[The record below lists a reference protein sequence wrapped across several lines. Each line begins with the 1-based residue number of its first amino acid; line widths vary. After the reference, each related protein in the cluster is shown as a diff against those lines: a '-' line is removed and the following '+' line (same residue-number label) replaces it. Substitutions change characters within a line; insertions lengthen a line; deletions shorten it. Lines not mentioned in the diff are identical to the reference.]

1 MAISENRVDISS
13 ITDTIKSL
21 TTGLTSSKPAQQI
34 ARLANMDLVP
44 QSLTNKSLGIF
55 SDIMCKDFNYSLDL
69 ASLFGSLDRSIN
81 FGSLSLCGN
90 SVSANPFDG
99 SLINGVNSIRSN
111 LLNQYKNI
119 AGIPNSL
126 LGNLNSGLNGVLGK
140 YNIPSDCINGFDLSN
155 PYNVNLSGMDRDILG
170 AGGNL
175 CRNRANTL
183 STAYNMSVLSSTP
196 NALYLY
202 TNGLSNAELLGA
214 VPNIFTSYKDDNIN
228 TKINAVTDKFL
239 VNGSIENTY
248 DVNGN
253 KIVGDTVYDI
263 NSNVIAT
270 GYTGNRYDQNGSI
283 IPNNNLM
290 VSSVLKDDIYDTP
303 DDVLSVH
310 VDSSNIVSNLDYTYT
325 NSGLTGSSDKNNV
338 IIPSKNKA
346 ITNNVSD
353 NVLKLSKDANSINT
367 SNDTQN
373 VNKGYND
380 NYNAFKGY
388 SNDSSVLIN
397 NITKEKVTGVSSTN
411 ELSTSDKELLNM
423 LNPLEA
429 SEESTIIDLKDCA
442 SYNDRFYRLR
452 HILNITDKTWDKDD
466 DGNVSYH
473 KLKKSISLGNIT
485 TSMVKTQQP
494 KPMLSLDVSDKEYT
508 DFEQIYIL
516 NNIA

>member
-21 TTGLTSSKPAQQI
+21 STGLTSSKPVQQN
-34 ARLANMDLVP
+34 ARPDNMDLVP
-44 QSLTNKSLGIF
+44 QSLANKSLGIF

-69 ASLFGSLDRSIN
+69 ASLFGSLDRLIN
-81 FGSLSLCGN
+81 FGSLGLCGN
-90 SVSANPFDG
+90 SVTANPFDG

-111 LLNQYKNI
+111 LLNQFKNL
-119 AGIPNSL
+119 AGIPDSL
-126 LGNLNSGLNGVLGK
+126 LGNLNGGLNGVLGK

-170 AGGNL
+170 SGSNL
-175 CRNRANTL
+175 CKNRAANL
-183 STAYNMSVLSSTP
+183 STAYNMSVLSGTP

-202 TNGLSNAELLGA
+202 TNGLSNTELLGA
-214 VPNIFTSYKDDNIN
+214 VPNIFTSYKDSNIN

-239 VNGSIENTY
+239 VNGNTENTY
-248 DVNGN
+248 DANGN
-253 KIVGDTVYDI
+253 RIVGDTVYDT
-263 NSNVIAT
+263 NGNVIAT
-270 GYTGNRYDQNGSI
+270 GYTGIRYDQNGNI
-283 IPNNNLM
+283 ISSNNLM
-290 VSSVLKDDIYDTP
+290 VSSVLKDDLYSTP
-303 DDVLSVH
+303 DDMLAVH
-310 VDSSNIVSNLDYTYT
+310 VDSTNIVGNLDYTYT
-325 NSGLTGSSDKNNV
+325 QSGLSGTGDKNNV
-338 IIPSKNKA
+338 IIPSKNQA

-353 NVLKLSKDANSINT
+353 NVLKLSKDNNSINT
-367 SNDTQN
+367 SNDTQI

-388 SNDSSVLIN
+388 SNDGNSLIT
-397 NITKEKVTGVSSTN
+397 NITKEKVTGSNTTN
-411 ELSTSDKELLNM
+411 ELSTADKELLAM
-423 LNPLEA
+423 LNPTE
-429 SEESTIIDLKDCA
+429 SNEESTIIDLKDCA

-466 DGNVSYH
+466 DGNICYH